1 MQAKRGIP
9 GNGYI
14 FQCEK
19 KERNRMKNRSKK
31 LVALLLGASMMMS
44 LLAGCA
50 SSGETDTTTEAEVT
64 TEVETEAEVEEET
77 QEEVVEEETTEIT
90 ITDITGATVTLD
102 QPATKLVGTHNPT
115 MNIAVI
121 IGGGGQ
127 YVAGFGNKEMASG
140 LYAYVFPELDDVTQ
154 IGKGSEINYEECLA
168 VEADLAILPERF
180 ASLVEP
186 FGEVEIPAAVV
197 LPSDESYDT
206 IVQSLELV
214 GALVGEDERAAEI
227 ITYFN
232 DSIAEV
238 EALVADVEES
248 PTALFLGS
256 STSASVANGT
266 MLQSMMMETAGI
278 TNLAKD
284 VEGEGGFIEV
294 SVEEIIGWNPEIIY
308 IPSYA
313 SYTVED
319 ILNDAAWSEIDAV
332 KEGKVYVFPSE
343 TLEPWDYPTPS
354 VALGLSWLV
363 YTLYPEVH
371 SLDDVVADA
380 NEYYEFIYG
389 VTFTVEEM
397 GLE

>member
-1 MQAKRGIP
+1 MRKR
-9 GNGYI
+9 N
-14 FQCEK
+14 Q
-19 KERNRMKNRSKK
+19 K
-31 LVALLLGASMMMS
+31 LVALLVGISMTMS
-44 LLAGCA
+44 LLAGCG
-50 SSGETDTTTEAEVT
+50 SSTETEVATEVVTEEVVTEEVTEETAEVT
-64 TEVETEAEVEEET
+64 
-77 QEEVVEEETTEIT
+77 EEVTEETTGVT

-102 QPATKLVGTHNPT
+102 EPATKLVGTHNPT

-140 LYAYVFPELDDVTQ
+140 LYAYVFPELEDVTQ
-154 IGKGSEINYEECLA
+154 IGTGSEINYEECLA
-168 VEADLAILPERF
+168 AEADLAILPERF
-180 ASLVEP
+180 SSLVES
-186 FGEVEIPAAVV
+186 FDEVGITAAVV

-232 DSIAEV
+232 ASIAKV
-238 EALVADVEES
+238 EALVADVEET

-278 TNLAKD
+278 ENLAKD

-313 SYTVED
+313 SYTVDD
-319 ILNDAAWSEIDAV
+319 ILNDPAWSEIDAV

-363 YTLYPEVH
+363 YTLYPDVY

-380 NEYYEFIYG
+380 NEYYDFIYG
-389 VTFTVEEM
+389 VTFTAEEM

>member
-1 MQAKRGIP
+1 MKKRS
-9 GNGYI
+9 
-14 FQCEK
+14 Q
-19 KERNRMKNRSKK
+19 K
-31 LVALLLGASMMMS
+31 LIALLVGISMTMS
-44 LLAGCA
+44 LLAGCG
-50 SSGETDTTTEAEVT
+50 SSTETEVT
-64 TEVETEAEVEEET
+64 TEVVT
-77 QEEVVEEETTEIT
+77 EEVVTEEVTEEITEATEEVTEETTEVT

-102 QPATKLVGTHNPT
+102 EPATKLVGTHNPT

-127 YVAGFGNKEMASG
+127 YVAGFGNKAMASG
-140 LYAYVFPELDDVTQ
+140 LYAYVYPELDDVTQ
-154 IGKGSEINYEECLA
+154 IGTGSEINYEECLA

-180 ASLVEP
+180 SSLVES
-186 FGEVEIPAAVV
+186 FEEVGITAAVV

-232 DSIAEV
+232 ASIAKV
-238 EALVADVEES
+238 EALVADVDET

-278 TNLAKD
+278 ENLAKD

-313 SYTVED
+313 SYTVDD
-319 ILNDAAWSEIDAV
+319 ILNDPAWSEIDAV

-363 YTLYPEVH
+363 YTLYPDVY

-380 NEYYEFIYG
+380 NEYYDFIYG
-389 VTFTVEEM
+389 VTFTAEEM